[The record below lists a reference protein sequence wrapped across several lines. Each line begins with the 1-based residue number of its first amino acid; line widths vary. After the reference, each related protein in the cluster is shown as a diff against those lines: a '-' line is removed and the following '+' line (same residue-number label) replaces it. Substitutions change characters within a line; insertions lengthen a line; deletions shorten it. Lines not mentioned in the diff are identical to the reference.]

1 MSTTA
6 ISSSTASTNTGTSSV
21 SAVNF
26 SKSLTQQDFLSL
38 LVKQMTSQDPM
49 NPQSNTDFAA
59 QMAQFSA
66 LQTSQTTE
74 SDITKLVSSQ
84 QATQANSLLGQ
95 TVVLQV
101 DKTTT
106 AQGVV
111 SAVDLSA
118 GTPQLVVNGTN
129 YDLSQVITVTPTPI
143 Q

>member
-6 ISSSTASTNTGTSSV
+6 ISSSVASTNTGTSNV

-66 LQTSQTTE
+66 LQTSQSTE
-74 SDITKLVSSQ
+74 SNITKLVSSQ

>member
-74 SDITKLVSSQ
+74 SDIAKLVTSQ

>member
-6 ISSSTASTNTGTSSV
+6 ISSSTASTNASSSSS

-74 SDITKLVSSQ
+74 SDITKLLTSQ

-129 YDLSQVITVTPTPI
+129 YNLSQVITVTPTPI

>member
-66 LQTSQTTE
+66 LQTSQSTE
-74 SDITKLVSSQ
+74 SNITKLVSSQ

-118 GTPQLVVNGTN
+118 GTPQLVINGTN

>member
-6 ISSSTASTNTGTSSV
+6 ISSSVASTNTGTSNV

-74 SDITKLVSSQ
+74 SDIAKLVTSQ

>member
-6 ISSSTASTNTGTSSV
+6 ISSSTASTNTSASSV

-66 LQTSQTTE
+66 LQTSQSTE

>member
-66 LQTSQTTE
+66 LQTSQSTE